1 MAILILLFLE
11 LNALLDME
19 GNTMKH
25 AVSKQQLKL
34 QEKCGIVDR
43 DACHDSRILFPPAK

>member
-25 AVSKQQLKL
+25 AVSKQQLQL
-34 QEKCGIVDR
+34 QEKRDIVER
-43 DACHDSRILFPPAK
+43 DAFHDLVLLPPGK